1 MDLPRSISISKP
13 LLQVDE
19 NVARLSVIA
28 RFPEGPRELWF
39 ALPALHAD
47 KLSTEICDGF
57 VLALY
62 PLAAQRG
69 LGLRIEGA
77 MSRRLLD
84 ALNGQCGELLH
95 TLLPQ
100 ARRIR
105 VSADEVSSADWGG
118 RGVYAGFSGGIDS
131 FCTLFSHTQNETP
144 RELRLTGLFYNN
156 VGSHGPG
163 RIGNKLYAL
172 RQRRIRALAA
182 QAGLPLITVSSNL
195 DALLG
200 MSFERTHT
208 LRNVAVALLFQKACG
223 TFLYSSL
230 VHYRDVRTRDVPDIS
245 YADPILLPLLR
256 TESFA
261 CYSAG
266 SEHTRFEKTRIVA
279 QNALSYRSLDVCV
292 SHQPAATINCS
303 ACWKC
308 LRTQLTLELHG
319 ALDRYQ
325 NVFQLERYRRCRTLY
340 IACLLQSREVL
351 LREIREQLE
360 QLGFE
365 VPTASRLLSYVVPPA
380 LVRAL
385 LRGYATRYSRR
396 DGERDEVPNLAGEER
411 TYDRAEAP
419 ANDRAVWRAAM

>member
-1 MDLPRSISISKP
+1 MELPRSISISRP

-19 NVARLSVIA
+19 NVARLSVMA

-39 ALPALHAD
+39 ALPAAHAD
-47 KLSTEICDGF
+47 KLSTQCCDGF

-69 LGLRIEGA
+69 LALRVEGA
-77 MSRRLLD
+77 MSKRLLD

-100 ARRIR
+100 AHRIR
-105 VSADEVSSADWGG
+105 VSADEASSVDWGG

-131 FCTLFSHTQNETP
+131 FCTLFSHTQQDTP

-172 RQRRIRALAA
+172 RQRRMCALAA
-182 QAGLPLITVSSNL
+182 QAGLPLINVSSNL
-195 DALLG
+195 DAMLG

-208 LRNVAVALLFQKACG
+208 LRNVAVALLFQRACG

-230 VHYRDVRTRDVPDIS
+230 VHYRDVRTRDIPDIS
-245 YADPILLPLLR
+245 YADTILLPLLR
-256 TESFA
+256 TETLA
-261 CYSAG
+261 CHSAG
-266 SEHTRFEKTRIVA
+266 SEHTRFEKTHIVG
-279 QNALSYRSLDVCV
+279 QHTLSYRSLDVCV
-292 SHQPAATINCS
+292 SQQPAATINCS

-308 LRTQLTLELHG
+308 LRTQLSLELLGTLEH
-319 ALDRYQ
+319 YQ
-325 NVFQLERYRRCRTLY
+325 NVFQLGRYKRCRTLY
-340 IACLLQSREVL
+340 LSSVLQSREPL
-351 LREIREQLE
+351 LRELREQL
-360 QLGFE
+360 QPSGFNI
-365 VPTASRLLSYVVPPA
+365 PLASRLLSRLVPPP

-385 LRGYATRYSRR
+385 LQGYATHYSRR
-396 DGERDEVPNLAGEER
+396 DAERFELPNLGGAER
-411 TYDRAEAP
+411 ILDSEAP
-419 ANDRAVWRAAM
+419 ADDRAVWRAAI